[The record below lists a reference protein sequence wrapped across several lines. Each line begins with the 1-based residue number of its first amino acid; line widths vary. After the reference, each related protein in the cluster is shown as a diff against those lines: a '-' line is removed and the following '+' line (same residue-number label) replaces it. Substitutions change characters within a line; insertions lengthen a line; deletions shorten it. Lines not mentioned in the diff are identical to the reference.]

1 MSNPHIIKEEITDD
15 MGDKLVVTTYDDGEV
30 IMVPLEETEN

>member
-1 MSNPHIIKEEITDD
+1 MSDPHIIKEEIEDD
-15 MGDKLVVTTYDDGEV
+15 MGNKLVVTTYDDDEV

>member
-1 MSNPHIIKEEITDD
+1 MSDPHIIKEEIEDD
-15 MGDKLVVTTYDDGEV
+15 MGNKLVVTTYDNGEV

>member
-1 MSNPHIIKEEITDD
+1 MNDPHITKEEIEDD

>member
-1 MSNPHIIKEEITDD
+1 MSDPHIIKEKIEDD

>member
-1 MSNPHIIKEEITDD
+1 MSDPHIINEEIEDD

>member
-1 MSNPHIIKEEITDD
+1 MSDPHITKEEIEDD